1 MEQDLRR
8 APRESISQ
16 CSRRRAGSRSFA
28 VLEPRAVVKCPGS
41 AIQEPAGARSESEVA
56 GCRSTL
62 RLSWTLTPAV
72 ARFCFVRGSSDA
84 PNESCSVSHALTA
97 SVVRRTHGLDSPGD
111 PARAPMANLEL
122 FYFDQP
128 EPGDASRS
136 GSESGGKSVRP
147 CGGGGPAPRTETRSA
162 APPEQETETCFTCKP
177 RSDEDDGDD
186 VQLIG
191 TSPQTCRLSRSSTS
205 ELYDEEEAME
215 EEDEDIPE
223 LYLLSDDDLSSDGSA
238 KSVDYGFIIAVT
250 CLVTGIS
257 LVAISYTVPRDV
269 RVDPD
274 SVSAREMERLERE
287 KARVGAHLDR
297 CVIAG
302 LCLLTLGGVLLSTL
316 LMISMWKGE
325 MMRRK
330 AFAYSKRAAKLYG
343 SISLRA
349 GSSPTRGS
357 CSHLSAADEDLE
369 VLS

>member
-1 MEQDLRR
+1 
-8 APRESISQ
+8 
-16 CSRRRAGSRSFA
+16 
-28 VLEPRAVVKCPGS
+28 
-41 AIQEPAGARSESEVA
+41 
-56 GCRSTL
+56 
-62 RLSWTLTPAV
+62 
-72 ARFCFVRGSSDA
+72 
-84 PNESCSVSHALTA
+84 
-97 SVVRRTHGLDSPGD
+97 
-111 PARAPMANLEL
+111 MADLEL

-128 EPGDASRS
+128 DPGDTSLVLKNQS
-136 GSESGGKSVRP
+136 NHELS
-147 CGGGGPAPRTETRSA
+147 CGGGGDASAPWTETRRA
-162 APPEQETETCFTCKP
+162 AWPEETETSFTCKQQH
-177 RSDEDDGDD
+177 EEEEED

-191 TSPQTCRLSRSSTS
+191 ASSGTCRLSQSSSS
-205 ELYDEEEAME
+205 ELYEEEE
-215 EEDEDIPE
+215 EEEYPE
-223 LYLLSDDDLSSDGSA
+223 LYLLSDEDLSSDGSG

-257 LVAISYTVPRDV
+257 LVAISYTVPREV

-274 SVSAREMERLERE
+274 SVSAREMERLEIE

-330 AFAYSKRAAKLYG
+330 AFAYSKHAANLYG

-349 GSSPTRGS
+349 GSSPTRES

>member
-1 MEQDLRR
+1 
-8 APRESISQ
+8 
-16 CSRRRAGSRSFA
+16 
-28 VLEPRAVVKCPGS
+28 
-41 AIQEPAGARSESEVA
+41 
-56 GCRSTL
+56 
-62 RLSWTLTPAV
+62 
-72 ARFCFVRGSSDA
+72 
-84 PNESCSVSHALTA
+84 
-97 SVVRRTHGLDSPGD
+97 
-111 PARAPMANLEL
+111 MAALEL

-128 EPGDASRS
+128 DPRDTSLVLNKRS
-136 GSESGGKSVRP
+136 FTEIICDGGKSLHS
-147 CGGGGPAPRTETRSA
+147 GEEEDSAPWTETRRA
-162 APPEQETETCFTCKP
+162 AQLEEETETSFTCKH
-177 RSDEDDGDD
+177 RDDEDDGDD

-191 TSPQTCRLSRSSTS
+191 TSPQTCRLSRSSSS
-205 ELYDEEEAME
+205 ELCEEEEVME
-215 EEDEDIPE
+215 EEEEDIPE
-223 LYLLSDDDLSSDGSA
+223 LYLLSDDDLSSDGSG

-330 AFAYSKRAAKLYG
+330 AFAYSKHAAKLYG
-343 SISLRA
+343 SINLRA
-349 GSSPTRGS
+349 GSSPTRES
-357 CSHLSAADEDLE
+357 CSHLSVADEDLE
-369 VLS
+369 VLSWIYGQDKRKSA

>member
-1 MEQDLRR
+1 MGLTK
-8 APRESISQ
+8 RETQ
-16 CSRRRAGSRSFA
+16 
-28 VLEPRAVVKCPGS
+28 P
-41 AIQEPAGARSESEVA
+41 
-56 GCRSTL
+56 
-62 RLSWTLTPAV
+62 
-72 ARFCFVRGSSDA
+72 
-84 PNESCSVSHALTA
+84 HAQ
-97 SVVRRTHGLDSPGD
+97 
-111 PARAPMANLEL
+111 MADLEL

-128 EPGDASRS
+128 DPRDSSLGLNKQSVS
-136 GSESGGKSVRP
+136 GISCGKSEAEAE
-147 CGGGGPAPRTETRSA
+147 GSAPWTETRTA
-162 APPEQETETCFTCKP
+162 ARPEEETETSFSCKHQG
-177 RSDEDDGDD
+177 DEEDDD

-191 TSPQTCRLSRSSTS
+191 TSPQTCRLSQSSSS
-205 ELYDEEEAME
+205 ELYEEEVAE
-215 EEDEDIPE
+215 EEEEEEEDIPE
-223 LYLLSDDDLSSDGSA
+223 LYLLSDDDLSSDGSG

-330 AFAYSKRAAKLYG
+330 AFAYSKHAAKLYG
-343 SISLRA
+343 SINLRA
-349 GSSPTRGS
+349 GSSPTRES
-357 CSHLSAADEDLE
+357 CSHLSVADEDLE

>member
-1 MEQDLRR
+1 MR
-8 APRESISQ
+8 AAAHGDRGISK
-16 CSRRRAGSRSFA
+16 AHF
-28 VLEPRAVVKCPGS
+28 VVWCGITED
-41 AIQEPAGARSESEVA
+41 ALGA
-56 GCRSTL
+56 
-62 RLSWTLTPAV
+62 
-72 ARFCFVRGSSDA
+72 
-84 PNESCSVSHALTA
+84 
-97 SVVRRTHGLDSPGD
+97 
-111 PARAPMANLEL
+111 
-122 FYFDQP
+122 
-128 EPGDASRS
+128 
-136 GSESGGKSVRP
+136 
-147 CGGGGPAPRTETRSA
+147 ETWLVY
-162 APPEQETETCFTCKP
+162 
-177 RSDEDDGDD
+177 DEDGDD

-191 TSPQTCRLSRSSTS
+191 TGPQPCRLSQTSSS
-205 ELYDEEEAME
+205 ELYEEEE
-215 EEDEDIPE
+215 EEDEEEEGVMEEEEEDISE
-223 LYLLSDDDLSSDGSA
+223 LYFLSDEDLSSDGSG

-330 AFAYSKRAAKLYG
+330 AFAYSKHAAKLYG
-343 SISLRA
+343 SINLRA
-349 GSSPTRGS
+349 GSSPTRES
-357 CSHLSAADEDLE
+357 CSHLSVADEDLE

>member
-1 MEQDLRR
+1 
-8 APRESISQ
+8 
-16 CSRRRAGSRSFA
+16 
-28 VLEPRAVVKCPGS
+28 
-41 AIQEPAGARSESEVA
+41 
-56 GCRSTL
+56 
-62 RLSWTLTPAV
+62 
-72 ARFCFVRGSSDA
+72 
-84 PNESCSVSHALTA
+84 
-97 SVVRRTHGLDSPGD
+97 
-111 PARAPMANLEL
+111 MAALEL
-122 FYFDQP
+122 FYFDQHDP
-128 EPGDASRS
+128 RDTSLVLNKQSIAELIYD
-136 GSESGGKSVRP
+136 GGKSLHP
-147 CGGGGPAPRTETRSA
+147 GGGEDSAPWTEPRR
-162 APPEQETETCFTCKP
+162 APQPEEETETSFTCKH
-177 RSDEDDGDD
+177 RDDEDDEDD

-191 TSPQTCRLSRSSTS
+191 TSPQSCRLSRSSSS
-205 ELYDEEEAME
+205 ELYDQEEVME
-215 EEDEDIPE
+215 EEEEDIPE
-223 LYLLSDDDLSSDGSA
+223 LYLLSDDDLSSDDSG

-330 AFAYSKRAAKLYG
+330 AFAYSKHAAKLYG
-343 SISLRA
+343 SINLRA
-349 GSSPTRGS
+349 GSSPTRES

>member
-1 MEQDLRR
+1 MGL
-8 APRESISQ
+8 AKRETQ
-16 CSRRRAGSRSFA
+16 
-28 VLEPRAVVKCPGS
+28 P
-41 AIQEPAGARSESEVA
+41 
-56 GCRSTL
+56 
-62 RLSWTLTPAV
+62 
-72 ARFCFVRGSSDA
+72 
-84 PNESCSVSHALTA
+84 HAQ
-97 SVVRRTHGLDSPGD
+97 
-111 PARAPMANLEL
+111 MADLEL

-128 EPGDASRS
+128 DPTDTSLVVNKQSVSQIGC
-136 GSESGGKSVRP
+136 GKSLHP
-147 CGGGGPAPRTETRSA
+147 GGGEGSAPRTKTRRA
-162 APPEQETETCFTCKP
+162 ARPEEETETSFTCKHQGG
-177 RSDEDDGDD
+177 DEDDDD

-191 TSPQTCRLSRSSTS
+191 TSPLTCRLSQSSSS
-205 ELYDEEEAME
+205 ELCEGEEEE
-215 EEDEDIPE
+215 EEEEEDIPE
-223 LYLLSDDDLSSDGSA
+223 LYLLSDDDLSSDASG

-257 LVAISYTVPRDV
+257 LVAISYVVPRDV

-274 SVSAREMERLERE
+274 SVSAREMEQLERE
-287 KARVGAHLDR
+287 KAAVGAHLDR

-330 AFAYSKRAAKLYG
+330 AFAYSKHAAKLYG
-343 SISLRA
+343 SINLRA